1 VRFIATPLAGVT
13 VVELE
18 PREDNRGFFARVFS
32 VDEFAEHGLN
42 PRVVQANLS
51 HNRRRGTV
59 RGLHYQLPPFSEAKL
74 IRCIQGAAFVVA
86 VDLRPD
92 SSTRLSYT
100 ALELRQGDQ
109 RSLYIPEGCAAG
121 MQTLED
127 ETELLYHVSEFYT
140 PEVERGVR
148 YDDPALG
155 IAWPL
160 PLTTISDKDSAWPH
174 LDSASSES

>member
-32 VDEFAEHGLN
+32 MDEFTEHGLN

-51 HNRRRGTV
+51 HNRRRGTL
-59 RGLHYQLPPFSEAKL
+59 RGLHYQIPPFSEAKL
-74 IRCIQGAAFVVA
+74 IRCIRGGAFMVV

-92 SSTRLSYT
+92 SPTRLRHVT
-100 ALELRQGDQ
+100 VELRQGDK
-109 RSLYIPEGCAAG
+109 RSLYVPEGCAVG

-127 ETELLYHVSEFYT
+127 VTELLYNVSQFYT
-140 PEVERGVR
+140 PDAERGLR

-160 PLTTISDKDSAWPH
+160 PVASISDKDSAWPL
-174 LDSASSES
+174 LDSASRES

>member
-1 VRFIATPLAGVT
+1 MRFVPTSLAGAT

-18 PREDNRGFFARVFS
+18 PREDERGFFARVFCAR
-32 VDEFAEHGLN
+32 EFADHGLN
-42 PRVVQANLS
+42 PRVAQANLS
-51 HNRRRGTV
+51 HNLQRGTL
-59 RGLHYQLPPFSEAKL
+59 RGLHYQVDPFREAKL
-74 IRCIQGAAFVVA
+74 IRCISGAAFVVA

-92 SSTRLSYT
+92 SPTRLGHT
-100 ALELRQGDQ
+100 AIELRQGDQ

-140 PEVERGVR
+140 PEAERGLR

-155 IAWPL
+155 IGWPL
-160 PLTTISDKDSAWPH
+160 PVAIISKKDSAWPY
-174 LDSASSES
+174 LDPTPVGS

>member
-1 VRFIATPLAGVT
+1 MQFKTTPLAGVT

-18 PREDNRGFFARVFS
+18 PREDERGFFARAFCAR
-32 VDEFAEHGLN
+32 EFADHGLN
-42 PRVVQANLS
+42 PRVVQTNLS
-51 HNRRRGTV
+51 HNRIRGTL
-59 RGLHYQLPPFSEAKL
+59 RGLHYQLPPFQEAKL

-92 SSTRLSYT
+92 SPTRLGHV
-100 ALELRQGDQ
+100 AVDLRQGDQ

-127 ETELLYHVSEFYT
+127 ETELLYQVSEFYT
-140 PEVERGVR
+140 PESERGLR

-155 IAWPL
+155 IPWPL
-160 PLTTISDKDSAWPH
+160 PVATISEKDSAWAY
-174 LDSASSES
+174 LDPAPVRT